1 MDLLPTSEQ
10 DEIVSTV
17 RAVLADRHQLGE
29 PLGDELWSAAAE
41 QGWFLIGLPESAG
54 GVGYSIIEESL
65 VMRELGTACAPG
77 PFLATVLAAHVA
89 ALAGNAELTAAI
101 GAGSHRVAL
110 AERLDPERFAVQD
123 LPGAS
128 LVLVVDEAGI
138 RVVDAAHVSA
148 SAVDSIDE
156 LVPVAYTDGAITGE
170 PLAALSGDDAID
182 VLLDGALLV
191 AAGLAGLAEATVTQS
206 VAYGKD
212 REQFG
217 QPIGAFQAVK
227 HRCADMATRAEIAS
241 CQVAYAAITRR
252 DRRDDAAFHVDAAR
266 IVAARAAIDNSQVN
280 VQNHGGIGFT
290 WEHTAHRFVTRA
302 RVWSLRL
309 GSSASHQSSLLA
321 RSAAD

>member
-1 MDLLPTSEQ
+1 MKILNGYKEFISRGNVIDLAVALSVDRLAHFPGEVGDRVDRWGRSGARIAEAPL
-10 DEIVSTV
+10 EGV
-17 RAVLADRHQLGE
+17 RPQAAGERGHRPHPVPALQGAVVEVGPALGE

-128 LVLVVDEAGI
+128 LVLVVDGAGI

-148 SAVDSIDE
+148 STRTAPSR
-156 LVPVAYTDGAITGE
+156 A
-170 PLAALSGDDAID
+170 LA
-182 VLLDGALLV
+182 
-191 AAGLAGLAEATVTQS
+191 TPT
-206 VAYGKD
+206 
-212 REQFG
+212 
-217 QPIGAFQAVK
+217 
-227 HRCADMATRAEIAS
+227 AS
-241 CQVAYAAITRR
+241 
-252 DRRDDAAFHVDAAR
+252 
-266 IVAARAAIDNSQVN
+266 
-280 VQNHGGIGFT
+280 
-290 WEHTAHRFVTRA
+290 
-302 RVWSLRL
+302 RVWPRRE
-309 GSSASHQSSLLA
+309 HCTCHW
-321 RSAAD
+321 

>member
-128 LVLVVDEAGI
+128 LVLVVDGAGI

-148 SAVDSIDE
+148 STVDSIDE

-191 AAGLAGLAEATVTQS
+191 A
-206 VAYGKD
+206 
-212 REQFG
+212 
-217 QPIGAFQAVK
+217 
-227 HRCADMATRAEIAS
+227 
-241 CQVAYAAITRR
+241 

-266 IVAARAAIDNSQVN
+266 IVATRAAIDNSQIN